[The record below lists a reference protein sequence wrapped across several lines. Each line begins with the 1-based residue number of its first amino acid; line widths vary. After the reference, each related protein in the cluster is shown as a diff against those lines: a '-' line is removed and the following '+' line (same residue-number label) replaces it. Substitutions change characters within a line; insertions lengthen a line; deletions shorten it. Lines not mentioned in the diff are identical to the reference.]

1 MQEQKTGIVRRLD
14 YLGRVVLPKEMRKT
28 LRWKDNDPLEMYTVK
43 DELVIRK
50 YSPTGAILS
59 YAADVAE
66 GICEL
71 IEKPCF
77 ITDTDEIIYVTGGK
91 YKELVGKKISDE
103 FDKTI
108 RSGKSLLISRSDGGE
123 IISPAKN
130 EIFNAENEVVV
141 PIYQNGYGYGAVAVF
156 DNEKERTFNAN
167 DVKIVR
173 LAASVLAKQFGE

>member
-14 YLGRVVLPKEMRKT
+14 YLGRVVLPKEMRKM
-28 LRWKDNDPLEMYTVK
+28 LKWKDNDPLEMYTVK

-50 YSPTGAILS
+50 YLPSGAVLP

-66 GICEL
+66 GISEM

-77 ITDTDEIIYVTGGK
+77 ITDTEAIICVSGGK
-91 YKELVGKKISDE
+91 YKEFVGKKISE
-103 FDKTI
+103 ELDKNI
-108 RSGKSLLISRSDGGE
+108 RSGKSLLISKADGGA
-123 IISPAKN
+123 ILSPAKN
-130 EIFNAENEVVV
+130 EIFGAENEVVV
-141 PIYQNGYGYGAVAVF
+141 PIYKDGYGYGAVIVF

-173 LAASVLAKQFGE
+173 LAALVLSKQFGE